1 MAFPPGP
8 RTPGLLE
15 ILLWTRDPEG
25 TFAAHF
31 RDYGDIYSLTNPLL
45 GRESFFGGLP
55 KRVFVSHPALIKTV
69 MTAEPFRGGAASSS
83 LSVLLG
89 PRSVIVLDGEE
100 HHRQRKLL
108 MPPFG
113 GDRLALY
120 AREMRRITEETVRA
134 LPVGK
139 AIPILPA
146 LQRITFDVIL
156 KTVFG
161 ACEGEEIASIRKPL
175 QWLVDKV
182 ASPLGMLPVMLRAIP
197 TVRRNLGRLTGEAA
211 IQRSVQQA
219 DAAIFALIASA
230 RARGTGGDDV
240 LSMLLSAR
248 DEQGRAMTDAE
259 LRDELVTLLLAGHET
274 TATALAWAVDEI
286 GHRPEIERLV
296 REEVAGA
303 RDGKPAPFTDATLK
317 EVLRLHPIV
326 PLIPRRLAAPYTLG
340 GYELPK
346 GTLVIAC
353 PYDAQRHPAY
363 WEAPTEF
370 RPARFLD
377 AKHDPYAWLPFGAGS
392 RRCIG
397 MAFALFEAR
406 VVLATLLAERTL
418 VLSAPPARVTLRGL
432 MFAPSGGPRVVLRPA
447 HASRVAATA

>member
-31 RDYGDIYSLTNPLL
+31 RDYGDIYSLNNPLL
-45 GRESFFGGLP
+45 GRESLFGGLS

-69 MTAEPFRGGAASSS
+69 MTAEPFRGGEASSP
-83 LSVLLG
+83 LGFLLG

-108 MPPFG
+108 MPPFV

-120 AREMRRITEETVRA
+120 AREMRRITEETLRA

-161 ACEGEEIASIRKPL
+161 ACEGKEIASIRTPL
-175 QWLVDKV
+175 LWLVDKV
-182 ASPLGMLPVMLRAIP
+182 QSPLGMLPGMLRAMP
-197 TVRRNLGRLTGEAA
+197 AVRKNLGPLTGEAA

-219 DAAIFALIASA
+219 DAAIYALITSA
-230 RARGTGGDDV
+230 RTRGTGGDDV

-296 REEVAGA
+296 RDEVAGA

-326 PLIPRRLAAPYTLG
+326 PLIVRRLAAPYTLG

-377 AKHDPYAWLPFGAGS
+377 AKPDPYAWLPFGAGS

-406 VVLATLLAERTL
+406 IVLATLLAERTL
-418 VLSAPPARVTLRGL
+418 VLPAPPARVTLRSFF
-432 MFAPSGGPRVVLRPA
+432 FAPSGGPRVVLEPA
-447 HASRVAATA
+447 HAY

>member
-15 ILLWTRDPEG
+15 ILLWTHDPEG

-31 RDYGDIYSLTNPLL
+31 RDYGGIYSLNNPLL

-69 MTAEPFRGGAASSS
+69 MTAEPFRGGEAGSP
-83 LSVLLG
+83 LSVLFG
-89 PRSVIVLDGEE
+89 RRSVLVLDGEE

-113 GDRLALY
+113 GDRLVLY

-139 AIPILPA
+139 AISILPA

-161 ACEGEEIASIRKPL
+161 VCDGEEMASVRRPL
-175 QWLVDKV
+175 LWLVDKV
-182 ASPLGMLPVMLRAIP
+182 QSPLGVLPVMLRALP
-197 TVRRNLGRLTGEAA
+197 AVRRNLGPLVGEAA
-211 IQRSVQQA
+211 LQRSLQQA
-219 DAAIFALIASA
+219 DAAIYALIASA

-248 DEQGRAMTDAE
+248 DEQGAMTDAE

-286 GHRPEIERLV
+286 GHRPETARLV

-326 PLIPRRLAAPYTLG
+326 PFIMRRLAAPYTLG

-346 GTLVIAC
+346 GTLVAAS

-377 AKHDPYAWLPFGAGS
+377 AKPDPYAWLPFGAGS

-406 VVLATLLAERTL
+406 IVLATLLAERTL
-418 VLSAPPARVTLRGL
+418 VLPVPPARVTLRSFF
-432 MFAPSGGPRVVLRPA
+432 FAPSGGPRVVLRPA
-447 HASRVAATA
+447 NASGFAATA

>member
-1 MAFPPGP
+1 
-8 RTPGLLE
+8 
-15 ILLWTRDPEG
+15 
-25 TFAAHF
+25 
-31 RDYGDIYSLTNPLL
+31 
-45 GRESFFGGLP
+45 
-55 KRVFVSHPALIKTV
+55 
-69 MTAEPFRGGAASSS
+69 
-83 LSVLLG
+83 
-89 PRSVIVLDGEE
+89 
-100 HHRQRKLL
+100 
-108 MPPFG
+108 
-113 GDRLALY
+113 
-120 AREMRRITEETVRA
+120 MRRITEETLRA

-161 ACEGEEIASIRKPL
+161 ACEGKEIASIRTPL
-175 QWLVDKV
+175 LWLVDKV
-182 ASPLGMLPVMLRAIP
+182 QSPLGMLPGMLRAMP
-197 TVRRNLGRLTGEAA
+197 AVRKNLGPLTGEAA

-219 DAAIFALIASA
+219 DAAIYALITSA
-230 RARGTGGDDV
+230 RTRGTGGDDV

-296 REEVAGA
+296 RDEVAGA

-326 PLIPRRLAAPYTLG
+326 PLIVRRLAAPYTLG

-377 AKHDPYAWLPFGAGS
+377 AKPDPYAWLPFGAGS

-406 VVLATLLAERTL
+406 IVLATLLAERTL
-418 VLSAPPARVTLRGL
+418 VLPAPPARVTLRSFF
-432 MFAPSGGPRVVLRPA
+432 FAPSGGPRVVLEPA
-447 HASRVAATA
+447 HAY